1 MDYSVLIIF
10 FKKGLQNMRAGS
22 STYRKVSMV
31 VRTESEGKGK
41 VVVF

>member
-1 MDYSVLIIF
+1 
-10 FKKGLQNMRAGS
+10 MRAGS
-22 STYRKVSMV
+22 SSYRKVSMV